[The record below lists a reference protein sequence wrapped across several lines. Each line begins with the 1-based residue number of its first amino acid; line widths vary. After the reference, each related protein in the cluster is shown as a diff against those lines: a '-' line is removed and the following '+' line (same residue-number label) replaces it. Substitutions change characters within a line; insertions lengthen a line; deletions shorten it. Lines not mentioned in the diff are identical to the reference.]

1 VWASGTESTCL
12 LILTCYA
19 PPSPPNVQVGAAVAF
34 GAAALVRTRYFRSEH
49 MPLESCLVTIF
60 AFASYWLADGLRLS
74 GIVSVLFCGITAA
87 HYVRPNMTPRGCDR
101 VGSLFKLLAALA
113 ETSVFLFIG
122 SSLFLDQQELGTW
135 GLLPFLVSAGGR
147 AGAGAAAA
155 AWRRSSAPVGLHVEG
170 QLHSQ
175 ACVHML
181 SER

>member
-1 VWASGTESTCL
+1 ML
-12 LILTCYA
+12 
-19 PPSPPNVQVGAAVAF
+19 SPAVASQRAGGRRRGVWRRRP
-34 GAAALVRTRYFRSEH
+34 GAHPLLPQRAHAPGELPGHHLCFRQLLAGRRAAPVGDCQRT
-49 MPLESCLVTIF
+49 L
-60 AFASYWLADGLRLS
+60 LRHHRGTLRAPQHDAPR
-74 GIVSVLFCGITAA
+74 L
-87 HYVRPNMTPRGCDR
+87 RPR
-101 VGSLFKLLAALA
+101 GSLFKLLAALA

-155 AWRRSSAPVGLHVEG
+155 ARRRSSAPVGLHVEG